1 MNVDANMSPESVL
14 ARHGLPNS
22 ALNGLLRTLASASD
36 LLMGYYNNREHLQ
49 VERKD
54 DRSPVTAADHAAHD
68 LLIQCLT
75 ALTPEIP
82 VLSEESP
89 AEAMDRRRQWSRY
102 WLVDPL
108 DGTKEFLD
116 ETGEFTVNLAL
127 IVDQRPVAGW
137 IAVPTEQRC
146 FLGIPD
152 AGAWIATG
160 TDFADLT
167 ALVPESAYVGGKPLR
182 LIASV
187 RHNPD
192 RVEAMMAPLRTVSTQ
207 VSRVNAGSALKF
219 CALAEGR
226 AEVYPRTSPCYEW
239 DVAAGDALV
248 HGVGG
253 SLVGAD
259 GLPFV
264 YNDRDSLLVN
274 FFVAGVATDTPW
286 YALINSDESLA
297 SRGRKE

>member
-1 MNVDANMSPESVL
+1 MNVDANISPESVL

-22 ALNGLLRTLASASD
+22 ALKGLLRTLAAASD
-36 LLMGYYNNREHLQ
+36 LLMDYYNNREHLQ

-54 DRSPVTAADHAAHD
+54 DRSPVTEADHAAHD
-68 LLIQCLT
+68 LLIECLA

-89 AEAMDRRRQWSRY
+89 QKAMENRRHWNRY

-116 ETGEFTVNLAL
+116 ETGEFTINVAL
-127 IVDQRPVAGW
+127 IVGQRPVAGW
-137 IAVPTEQRC
+137 IVVPIEKRC
-146 FLGIPD
+146 FVGMPD

-160 TDFADLT
+160 VDFGQLLPLEDPT
-167 ALVPESAYVGGKPLR
+167 QYVAGDPLR

-192 RVEAMMAPLRTVSTQ
+192 RVEAMLAPLRRVSPKVT
-207 VSRVNAGSALKF
+207 RVNAGSALKF
-219 CALAEGR
+219 CALAEGA

-248 HGVGG
+248 HGAGG

-259 GLPFV
+259 GLPFI

-286 YALINSDESLA
+286 YSLINPAQSLA
-297 SRGRKE
+297 SRDRKE